1 MQSVSAGWK
10 ENQQKTLVD
19 ESLIE
24 IQLGLTDPEAVE
36 SVVPI
41 ATDLAPFAH
50 LDQVVSREV
59 RNITPYATLER
70 NLWVLDGSKKILPTT
85 NFIDT
90 SYVGNLLSN
99 SDCTFTSNPVVELT
113 FPRVFNSYLPGLI
126 IVWDTAHGDY
136 AVDFKITLYKE
147 GVKGIEET
155 VTGNDTTHTVVDM
168 DIVEYD
174 KIVVEILKWSSPR
187 RRARIARIQLGQSIT
202 YEKGDLFTTLTHS
215 QEVDPLSAKMPKMGL
230 KFSVNN
236 VDDSYNPYNQTG
248 ISKYL
253 VERQEVQV
261 RYGYRSGVEW
271 IMLEDLTWGDIE
283 GETWEGLS
291 TNEEWIP
298 GGTFYL
304 SGWDAPQNGLY
315 ANFEARDILEFMNGI
330 FMKGVYRPNG
340 ISLKALAEE
349 VLLDAGLPERGDGL
363 PPWKLHESLDDIYTV
378 APLPLVRPSECL
390 QMIANAAG
398 CVMYVDREGFLRIEP
413 APTSMTDYKVDNF
426 NSYKRPEVALTKPL
440 KQVDVSYY
448 SFVVDAEVKEIYK
461 GRLNV
466 NGRETV
472 QITYSNPAVDT
483 VATVEGLGILV
494 NATYYTNACELE
506 IIATGW
512 VFDVEI
518 TIVGK
523 ELKTSEAIVTVSTG
537 EPGETQSVKNKLITS
552 QSRAIIVGNWVKE
565 YLTNRR
571 IVSLEWRADPR
582 LDALDK
588 ILVQN
593 KFGISPLRVTEFTMT
608 YKGAFK
614 GKGRGRD
621 LGWNG

>member
-10 ENQQKTLVD
+10 ENQQQTLVN
-19 ESLIE
+19 ESFIE

-36 SVVPI
+36 SAVPI
-41 ATDLAPFAH
+41 ATDVAPFAH
-50 LDQVVSREV
+50 LDQVVSRGV

-70 NLWVLDGSKKILPTT
+70 NLWVLDGSKKVLPTT
-85 NFIDT
+85 NFVDT
-90 SYVGNLLSN
+90 SYVGGALSN
-99 SDCTFTSNPVVELT
+99 SNCTFTSNPVVELT

-126 IVWDTAHGDY
+126 IVWDMAHGDY

-147 GVKGIEET
+147 GAKGSEKL
-155 VTGNDTTHTVVDM
+155 VTGNDTPRTVVDM
-168 DIVEYD
+168 DINEYD

-187 RRARIARIQLGQSIT
+187 RRVRIARIHLGKSIT
-202 YEKGDLFTTLTHS
+202 YERGDLFTTLTHS
-215 QEVDPLSAKMPKMGL
+215 QEVDPLSAKMPKMSL
-230 KFSVNN
+230 KFSVSN
-236 VDDSYNPYNQTG
+236 VDDSYNPYNQAG

-253 VERQEVQV
+253 VERQEIQV
-261 RYGYRSGVEW
+261 RYGYRIGSGVEW
-271 IMLEDLTWGDIE
+271 IL
-283 GETWEGLS
+283 
-291 TNEEWIP
+291 

-304 SGWDAPQNGLY
+304 SGWDAPQNGLF
-315 ANFEARDILEFMNGI
+315 ANFEARDMLEFMNGI
-330 FMKGVYRPNG
+330 FMKGVYRPSG
-340 ISLKALAEE
+340 ISLRTLAEE
-349 VLLDAGLPERGDGL
+349 VLLDAGLPEREDTL
-363 PPWKLHESLDDIYTV
+363 PPWKLHSSLNSITTT
-378 APLPLVRPSECL
+378 APLPLVRHSECL

-413 APTSMTDYKVDNF
+413 APTSMTDYRVDNF

-461 GRLNV
+461 GQLSV
-466 NGRETV
+466 SGTETI
-472 QITYSNPAVDT
+472 QITYSNPAVET
-483 VATVEGLGILV
+483 VATVEGGTLV
-494 NATYYTNACELE
+494 SATYYTNACELE
-506 IIATGW
+506 ITASG
-512 VFDVEI
+512 VVGI

-523 ELKTSEAIVTVSTG
+523 ELKTSEAIVTVLTG

-552 QSRAIIVGNWVKE
+552 QSRATTVANWVKE

-571 IVSLEWRADPR
+571 IISLEWRADPR

-593 KFGISPLRVTEFTMT
+593 KFGISPLRVTEFTIA
-608 YKGAFK
+608 YNGAFK

-621 LGWNG
+621 LG

>member
-1 MQSVSAGWK
+1 VQSVSAGWK
-10 ENQQKTLVD
+10 ENQQKTLVS
-19 ESLIE
+19 ESFIE

-50 LDQVVSREV
+50 LDQVVSRGV

-70 NLWVLDGSKKILPTT
+70 NLWVLDGSKRILPTT
-85 NFIDT
+85 NFVDT
-90 SYVGNLLSN
+90 SYVGNMLSN
-99 SDCTFTSNPVVELT
+99 SDCTFPSNPVVELT

-126 IVWDTAHGDY
+126 IIWDMAHGDY

-147 GVKGIEET
+147 GTKGSEKL
-155 VTGNDTTHTVVDM
+155 VTGNDTVRTVVNM
-168 DIVEYD
+168 DINEYD
-174 KIVVEILKWSSPR
+174 RIVFEILKWSSPR
-187 RRARIARIQLGQSIT
+187 RRARIARIHLGLSIT
-202 YEKGDLFTTLTHS
+202 YEKGDLFGTFTHS
-215 QEVDPLSAKMPKMGL
+215 QEVDPLSAKMPKMSL
-230 KFSVNN
+230 KFSINN

-253 VERQEVQV
+253 AERQEIQV
-261 RYGYRSGVEW
+261 RYGYRIGSG
-271 IMLEDLTWGDIE
+271 I
-283 GETWEGLS
+283 
-291 TNEEWIP
+291 EWIP

-330 FMKGVYRPNG
+330 FIKGVYRPSG

-349 VLLDAGLPERGDGL
+349 VLLDAGLPEREDEL

-378 APLPLVRPSECL
+378 APLPLVRHSECL

-398 CVMYVDREGFLRIEP
+398 CAMYVDREGFLRIEP
-413 APTSMTDYKVDNF
+413 APTSMTDYRVDNF

-461 GRLNV
+461 GELSV
-466 NGRETV
+466 SGTETI
-472 QITYSNPAVDT
+472 QITYSNPAVEA
-483 VATVEGLGILV
+483 VATVEGGTLV
-494 NATYYTNACELE
+494 SATYYTNACELE
-506 IIATGW
+506 ITANG
-512 VFDVEI
+512 VVEI
-518 TIVGK
+518 TIVGR
-523 ELKTSEAIVTVSTG
+523 ELKTSEAIVTVPTD
-537 EPGETQSVKNKLITS
+537 EPTGETQSVKNKLITS
-552 QSRAIIVGNWVKE
+552 QSRATAVGNWVRE

-571 IVSLEWRADPR
+571 IVSFDWRADPR

-588 ILVQN
+588 IMVQN
-593 KFGISPLRVTEFTMT
+593 KFGISPLRVTEFTIT
-608 YKGAFK
+608 YNGAFK

-621 LGWNG
+621 LG

>member
-1 MQSVSAGWK
+1 VQSVSADWK
-10 ENQQKTLVD
+10 ENQQKTLVN
-19 ESLIE
+19 ESFIE

-36 SVVPI
+36 SAVPI

-50 LDQVVSREV
+50 LDQVVSRTV

-85 NFIDT
+85 NFVDT
-90 SYVGNLLSN
+90 SYVGNVLSN
-99 SDCTFTSNPVVELT
+99 NDCTFTSNPVVELT

-126 IVWDTAHGDY
+126 IIWDMAHGDY

-147 GVKGIEET
+147 GVKGSEKL
-155 VTGNDTTHTVVDM
+155 VTGNNTIRTVVDM
-168 DIVEYD
+168 DINEYD

-187 RRARIARIQLGQSIT
+187 RRARIARIHLGQSIT
-202 YEKGDLFTTLTHS
+202 YGKRDLFGTFTHT
-215 QEVDPLSAKMPKMGL
+215 QEVDPLSAKMPKMRL

-253 VERQEVQV
+253 MERQEIQV
-261 RYGYRSGVEW
+261 RYGYRIRRDVEW
-271 IMLEDLTWGDIE
+271 IMLEDLTWGDVEGKSWGELE
-283 GETWEGLS
+283 GEGM
-291 TNEEWIP
+291 EWIP
-298 GGTFYL
+298 GGAFYL
-304 SGWDAPQNGLY
+304 SGWEAPQNGLY

-330 FMKGVYRPNG
+330 FMKGVYRPSG

-349 VLLDAGLPERGDGL
+349 VLLDAGLPEREDGL

-378 APLPLVRPSECL
+378 APLPLVRHSECL

-413 APTSMTDYKVDNF
+413 APTSMTDYRVDNF

-461 GRLNV
+461 GELSV
-466 NGRETV
+466 SGTETI
-472 QITYSNPAVDT
+472 QITYSNPAVEA
-483 VATVEGLGILV
+483 VATVEGGTLV
-494 NATYYTNACELE
+494 SATYYTNACELE
-506 IIATGW
+506 ITANG
-512 VFDVEI
+512 VVEI

-523 ELKTSEAIVTVSTG
+523 ELKTSEAVVTVLAG
-537 EPGETQSVKNKLITS
+537 EQGETQSVKNKLITS
-552 QSRAIIVGNWVKE
+552 QSRATAVGNWVKE

-571 IVSLEWRADPR
+571 IVSLDWRADPR

-588 ILVQN
+588 IMVQN
-593 KFGISPLRVTEFTMT
+593 KFGISLLRVTEFTIT
-608 YKGAFK
+608 YNGAFK

-621 LGWNG
+621 LG

>member
-1 MQSVSAGWK
+1 VQPVSAAWK
-10 ENQQKTLVD
+10 ENQQKTLVN

-36 SVVPI
+36 SAVPI

-50 LDQVVSREV
+50 LDQVVSRGV

-70 NLWVLDGSKKILPTT
+70 NLWVLDGSKKVLPTT
-85 NFIDT
+85 DFVDT
-90 SYVGNLLSN
+90 SYVGNVLSN

-126 IVWDTAHGDY
+126 IVWDMAHGDY

-147 GVKGIEET
+147 GVKGSEKL
-155 VTGNDTTHTVVDM
+155 VTGNDTTRTVVDM
-168 DIVEYD
+168 DINEYD

-187 RRARIARIQLGQSIT
+187 RRARIARIHLGKSIT

-215 QEVDPLSAKMPKMGL
+215 QEVDPLSAKMPKMNL
-230 KFSVNN
+230 KFSVSN
-236 VDDSYNPYNQTG
+236 VDDSYNPYNQAG

-253 VERQEVQV
+253 VERQEIQV
-261 RYGYRSGVEW
+261 RYGYKIGSGV
-271 IMLEDLTWGDIE
+271 
-283 GETWEGLS
+283 
-291 TNEEWIP
+291 EWIP

-304 SGWDAPQNGLY
+304 SGWDAPQNGLF

-330 FMKGVYRPNG
+330 FMKGVYRPSG

-349 VLLDAGLPERGDGL
+349 VLLDAGLPEREDML
-363 PPWKLHESLDDIYTV
+363 PPWKLHSSLDSITTT
-378 APLPLVRPSECL
+378 APLPLVRHSECL

-413 APTSMTDYKVDNF
+413 APTSMTDYRVDNF

-461 GRLNV
+461 GQLSV
-466 NGRETV
+466 SGTETI
-472 QITYSNPAVDT
+472 QITYSNPAVET
-483 VATVEGLGILV
+483 VATVGGGTLV
-494 NATYYTNACELE
+494 SATYYTNACELE
-506 IIATGW
+506 ITASG
-512 VFDVEI
+512 VVEI

-523 ELKTSEAIVTVSTG
+523 ELKTSEAIVTVLTG

-552 QSRAIIVGNWVKE
+552 QSRATTVANWVKE

-582 LDALDK
+582 LDSLDK

-593 KFGISPLRVTEFTMT
+593 KFGISPLRVTEFTIT
-608 YKGAFK
+608 YNGAFK

-621 LGWNG
+621 LG

>member
-10 ENQQKTLVD
+10 ENQQKTLVN
-19 ESLIE
+19 ESFIE

-36 SVVPI
+36 SAVPI
-41 ATDLAPFAH
+41 ATDVAPFAH
-50 LDQVVSREV
+50 LDQVVSRGV

-70 NLWVLDGSKKILPTT
+70 NLWVLDGSKKVLPTA
-85 NFIDT
+85 NFVDT
-90 SYVGNLLSN
+90 SYVGNVLSN
-99 SDCTFTSNPVVELT
+99 SDCTFTLNPVVELT

-126 IVWDTAHGDY
+126 IIWDMAHGDY

-147 GVKGIEET
+147 GVKGIEKT
-155 VTGNDTTHTVVDM
+155 VTGNDTTRTVVDM
-168 DIVEYD
+168 DINEYD

-187 RRARIARIQLGQSIT
+187 RRARIARIHLGKSIT
-202 YEKGDLFTTLTHS
+202 YERGDLFTTLTHS
-215 QEVDPLSAKMPKMGL
+215 QEVDPLSAKMPKMSL
-230 KFSVNN
+230 KFSVSN
-236 VDDSYNPYNQTG
+236 VDDSYNPYNQAG

-253 VERQEVQV
+253 VERQEIQV
-261 RYGYRSGVEW
+261 RYGYRIGSGV
-271 IMLEDLTWGDIE
+271 
-283 GETWEGLS
+283 
-291 TNEEWIP
+291 EWIP

-304 SGWDAPQNGLY
+304 SGWDAPQNGLF

-330 FMKGVYRPNG
+330 FMKGVYRPSG

-349 VLLDAGLPERGDGL
+349 VLLDAGLPEREDML
-363 PPWKLHESLDDIYTV
+363 PPWKLHSSLNSITTT
-378 APLPLVRPSECL
+378 APLPLVRHSECL
-390 QMIANAAG
+390 QMIANVAG

-413 APTSMTDYKVDNF
+413 APTSMTDYRVDNF

-461 GRLNV
+461 GQLSV
-466 NGRETV
+466 SGTETI
-472 QITYSNPAVDT
+472 QITYSNPAVET
-483 VATVEGLGILV
+483 VATVGGGTLV
-494 NATYYTNACELE
+494 SATYYTNACELE
-506 IIATGW
+506 ITASG
-512 VFDVEI
+512 VVEI

-552 QSRAIIVGNWVKE
+552 QSRATTVGNWVKE

-571 IVSLEWRADPR
+571 IVSLDWRADPR

-593 KFGISPLRVTEFTMT
+593 KFGISPLRVTEFTIT
-608 YKGAFK
+608 YNGAFK

-621 LGWNG
+621 LG

>member
-10 ENQQKTLVD
+10 ENQQKTLVN
-19 ESLIE
+19 ESFIE
-24 IQLGLTDPEAVE
+24 IQLGLTDPEAVA
-36 SVVPI
+36 SAVPI

-50 LDQVVSREV
+50 LDQVISRGV

-70 NLWVLDGSKKILPTT
+70 NLWVLDGSKTILPLA
-85 NFIDT
+85 NFVNT
-90 SYVGNLLSN
+90 SYVGNVLSN

-113 FPRVFNSYLPGLI
+113 FPRVFHSYLPGLI
-126 IVWDTAHGDY
+126 IVWDMAHGDY

-147 GVKGIEET
+147 GVKGSEKI
-155 VTGNDTTHTVVDM
+155 VTGNDTSRTVVDM
-168 DIVEYD
+168 DINEYD

-187 RRARIARIQLGQSIT
+187 RRARIAKIHLGQTIT

-230 KFSVNN
+230 KFSVSN

-253 VERQEVQV
+253 VERQEIQV
-261 RYGYRSGVEW
+261 RYGYRIESGV
-271 IMLEDLTWGDIE
+271 
-283 GETWEGLS
+283 
-291 TNEEWIP
+291 EWIP

-304 SGWDAPQNGLY
+304 SGWDAPQNGLF

-330 FMKGVYRPNG
+330 FMKGVYRPSG

-349 VLLDAGLPERGDGL
+349 VLLDAGLPEREDML
-363 PPWKLHESLDDIYTV
+363 PPWKLHSSLDSITTT
-378 APLPLVRPSECL
+378 APLPLVRHSECL

-413 APTSMTDYKVDNF
+413 APTSMTDYRVDNF

-461 GRLNV
+461 GQLSV
-466 NGRETV
+466 SGTETI
-472 QITYSNPAVDT
+472 QIAYSNPAVET
-483 VATVEGLGILV
+483 VATVGGGTLV
-494 NATYYTNACELE
+494 SATYYTNACELE
-506 IIATGW
+506 ITASG
-512 VFDVEI
+512 VVEI

-523 ELKTSEAIVTVSTG
+523 ELKTSEAIVTVLTG

-552 QSRAIIVGNWVKE
+552 QSRAITVANWVKE

-593 KFGISPLRVTEFTMT
+593 KFGISPLRVTEFTIA
-608 YKGAFK
+608 YNGAFK
-614 GKGRGRD
+614 GKGKGRD
-621 LGWNG
+621 LG

>member
-10 ENQQKTLVD
+10 ENQQKTLVN
-19 ESLIE
+19 ESFVE

-36 SVVPI
+36 SAVPI
-41 ATDLAPFAH
+41 ATDVAPFAH
-50 LDQVVSREV
+50 LDQVVSRGV
-59 RNITPYATLER
+59 MNITPYATLER

-85 NFIDT
+85 NFVDT
-90 SYVGNLLSN
+90 SYVGNVLSN

-126 IVWDTAHGDY
+126 IVWDMAHGDY

-147 GVKGIEET
+147 GVKGSEKL
-155 VTGNDTTHTVVDM
+155 VTGNDTTRTVVDM
-168 DIVEYD
+168 DINEYD
-174 KIVVEILKWSSPR
+174 RIVVEILKWSSPR
-187 RRARIARIQLGQSIT
+187 RRARIARIHLGKSIT
-202 YEKGDLFTTLTHS
+202 YERGNLFTNLTHS
-215 QEVDPLSAKMPKMGL
+215 QEVDPLSARMPKTSL
-230 KFSVNN
+230 KFSVSN
-236 VDDSYNPYNQTG
+236 VDDGYNPYNQSG

-253 VERQEVQV
+253 VERQEIQV
-261 RYGYRSGVEW
+261 KYGYRINNEVEW
-271 IMLEDLTWGDIE
+271 IE
-283 GETWEGLS
+283 
-291 TNEEWIP
+291 

-304 SGWDAPQNGLY
+304 SGWDAPQNGLH

-330 FMKGVYRPNG
+330 FMKGVYRPSG
-340 ISLKALAEE
+340 ISLQALAEE
-349 VLLDAGLPERGDGL
+349 VLLDAGLPEREDML
-363 PPWKLHESLDDIYTV
+363 PPWKLHSSLDSITTT
-378 APLPLVRPSECL
+378 APLPLVRHSECL

-413 APTSMTDYKVDNF
+413 APTSMTDYRVDNL

-461 GRLNV
+461 GQLSV
-466 NGRETV
+466 SGTETI
-472 QITYSNPAVDT
+472 QITYSNPAVET
-483 VATVEGLGILV
+483 VATVEGGTLV
-494 NATYYTNACELE
+494 SATYYTNACELE
-506 IIATGW
+506 ITASG
-512 VFDVEI
+512 VVEI

-552 QSRAIIVGNWVKE
+552 QSRAATVANWVKE

-571 IVSLEWRADPR
+571 IVSLDWRADPR

-588 ILVQN
+588 ISVQN
-593 KFGISPLRVTEFTMT
+593 KFGISPLRTTEFTIT
-608 YKGAFK
+608 YNGSFK
-614 GKGRGRD
+614 GKGKGRD
-621 LGWNG
+621 LG

>member
-10 ENQQKTLVD
+10 ENQQQTLVS
-19 ESLIE
+19 ESFIE

-50 LDQVVSREV
+50 LDQVVSRGV

-70 NLWVLDGSKKILPTT
+70 NLWVLDGSKRILPTT
-85 NFIDT
+85 NFVDT

-126 IVWDTAHGDY
+126 IIWDMAHGDY

-147 GVKGIEET
+147 GTKGSEKL
-155 VTGNDTTHTVVDM
+155 VTGNDTVRTVVDM
-168 DIVEYD
+168 DINEYD
-174 KIVVEILKWSSPR
+174 RIVFEILKWSSPR
-187 RRARIARIQLGQSIT
+187 RRARIARIHLGLSIT
-202 YEKGDLFTTLTHS
+202 YEKGDLFGTFTHS
-215 QEVDPLSAKMPKMGL
+215 QEVDPLSAKMPKMSL
-230 KFSVNN
+230 KFSINN

-253 VERQEVQV
+253 AERQEIQV
-261 RYGYRSGVEW
+261 RYGYRIGSDV
-271 IMLEDLTWGDIE
+271 
-283 GETWEGLS
+283 
-291 TNEEWIP
+291 EWIP

-330 FMKGVYRPNG
+330 FMKGLYRPNG

-349 VLLDAGLPERGDGL
+349 VLLDAGLPEREDEL

-378 APLPLVRPSECL
+378 APLPLVRHSECL
-390 QMIANAAG
+390 QMIANAAE

-413 APTSMTDYKVDNF
+413 APTSMTDYRVDNF

-461 GRLNV
+461 GQLSV
-466 NGRETV
+466 SGTETI
-472 QITYSNPAVDT
+472 QITYSNPAVET
-483 VATVEGLGILV
+483 VATVEGGTLV
-494 NATYYTNACELE
+494 SATYYTNACELE
-506 IIATGW
+506 ITANG
-512 VFDVEI
+512 VVEI

-537 EPGETQSVKNKLITS
+537 EPVGETQSVKNKLITS
-552 QSRAIIVGNWVKE
+552 QSRAIAVGNWVKE

-571 IVSLEWRADPR
+571 IVSFDWRADPR

-588 ILVQN
+588 IMVQN
-593 KFGISPLRVTEFTMT
+593 KFGISPLRVTEFTIT
-608 YKGAFK
+608 YNGAFK

-621 LGWNG
+621 LG

>member
-10 ENQQKTLVD
+10 ENQQKTLVN
-19 ESLIE
+19 ESFVE

-36 SVVPI
+36 SAVPI

-50 LDQVVSREV
+50 LDQVVSRTV

-85 NFIDT
+85 NFVDT
-90 SYVGNLLSN
+90 SYVGNVLSN

-113 FPRVFNSYLPGLI
+113 FPRVFSTHLPGLI
-126 IVWDTAHGDY
+126 IIWDMAHGDY

-147 GVKGIEET
+147 GVKGSEKL
-155 VTGNDTTHTVVDM
+155 VTGNDTTRTVVDI
-168 DIVEYD
+168 DINEYD

-187 RRARIARIQLGQSIT
+187 RRARIARIHLGLSIT
-202 YEKGDLFTTLTHS
+202 YEKGELFGTFTHS
-215 QEVDPLSAKMPKMGL
+215 QEVDPLSAKMPKMSL
-230 KFSVNN
+230 KFGVNN

-253 VERQEVQV
+253 MERQEIQV
-261 RYGYRSGVEW
+261 RYGYRIGNGV
-271 IMLEDLTWGDIE
+271 
-283 GETWEGLS
+283 
-291 TNEEWIP
+291 EWIP

-330 FMKGVYRPNG
+330 FMKGVYRPSG

-349 VLLDAGLPERGDGL
+349 VLLDAGLPEREDGL

-378 APLPLVRPSECL
+378 APLPLVRHSECL

-413 APTSMTDYKVDNF
+413 APTSMTDYRVDNF

-461 GRLNV
+461 GQLSV
-466 NGRETV
+466 SGTETI
-472 QITYSNPAVDT
+472 QIAYSNPAVET
-483 VATVEGLGILV
+483 VATVGGGTLV
-494 NATYYTNACELE
+494 SATYYTNACELE
-506 IIATGW
+506 ITASG
-512 VFDVEI
+512 VVEI

-523 ELKTSEAIVTVSTG
+523 ELKTSEAIVTVLTG

-552 QSRAIIVGNWVKE
+552 QSRAIAVGNWVKE

-571 IVSLEWRADPR
+571 IVSFDWRADPR
-582 LDALDK
+582 LDALDR

-593 KFGISPLRVTEFTMT
+593 KFGISPLLVTEFTIA
-608 YKGAFK
+608 YNGAFK
-614 GKGRGRD
+614 GRGKGRD
-621 LGWNG
+621 LG

>member
-10 ENQQKTLVD
+10 ENQQKTLVN
-19 ESLIE
+19 ESFIE

-36 SVVPI
+36 SAVPV
-41 ATDLAPFAH
+41 ATDVAPFAH
-50 LDQVVSREV
+50 LDQVVSRGV

-70 NLWVLDGSKKILPTT
+70 NLWVLDGSKKVLPIT
-85 NFIDT
+85 NFVDT
-90 SYVGNLLSN
+90 SYVGNVLSN

-113 FPRVFNSYLPGLI
+113 FPRVFYSYLPGLI
-126 IVWDTAHGDY
+126 IIWDMAHGGY

-147 GVKGIEET
+147 GVKGSEKL
-155 VTGNDTTHTVVDM
+155 VTGNDTTRTVVDM
-168 DIVEYD
+168 DINEYD
-174 KIVVEILKWSSPR
+174 EIVVEILKWSSPR
-187 RRARIARIQLGQSIT
+187 RRARIARIHLGRSIT
-202 YEKGDLFTTLTHS
+202 YGKGELFGTFTHS
-215 QEVDPLSAKMPKMGL
+215 QEVDPLSAKMPKMSL
-230 KFSVNN
+230 KFGVSN
-236 VDDSYNPYNQTG
+236 VDDSYNPYNQAG

-253 VERQEVQV
+253 VERQEIQV
-261 RYGYRSGVEW
+261 RYGYRIGSDV
-271 IMLEDLTWGDIE
+271 
-283 GETWEGLS
+283 
-291 TNEEWIP
+291 EWIP

-304 SGWDAPQNGLY
+304 SGWEAPQNGLY

-349 VLLDAGLPERGDGL
+349 VLLDAGLPEREDEL
-363 PPWKLHESLDDIYTV
+363 LPWKLHDSLDDIYTV
-378 APLPLVRPSECL
+378 APLPLVRHSECL

-413 APTSMTDYKVDNF
+413 APTSMTDYRVDNF

-461 GRLNV
+461 GQLSV
-466 NGRETV
+466 SGTETI
-472 QITYSNPAVDT
+472 QITYSNPAVET
-483 VATVEGLGILV
+483 VATVEGGTLV

-506 IIATGW
+506 ITASGI
-512 VFDVEI
+512 VEI

-523 ELKTSEAIVTVSTG
+523 ELKTSEATVTVSTG
-537 EPGETQSVKNKLITS
+537 EPGETQSVKNELITS
-552 QSRAIIVGNWVKE
+552 QSRATAVANWVKE

-571 IVSLEWRADPR
+571 IISLDWRADPR

-588 ILVQN
+588 IMVQN
-593 KFGISPLRVTEFTMT
+593 KFGISPLRATEFTIA
-608 YKGAFK
+608 YNGAFK

-621 LGWNG
+621 LG

>member
-1 MQSVSAGWK
+1 VQSVSAGWK
-10 ENQQKTLVD
+10 ENQQKTLVN
-19 ESLIE
+19 ESFIE
-24 IQLGLTDPEAVE
+24 IQLGLTDPEAIE
-36 SVVPI
+36 SVVPV

-50 LDQVVSREV
+50 LDQVVSRSI
-59 RNITPYATLER
+59 RSITPYATLER

-90 SYVGNLLSN
+90 SYVGNMLSN
-99 SDCTFTSNPVVELT
+99 SDCTFPSNPVVELT

-126 IVWDTAHGDY
+126 IIWDMAHGDY
-136 AVDFKITLYKE
+136 AVDFKITVYKE
-147 GVKGIEET
+147 GIKSIEKT
-155 VTGNDTTHTVVDM
+155 ITGNNTIRTVVEM
-168 DIVEYD
+168 DIDEYD

-187 RRARIARIQLGQSIT
+187 RRARIARIHLGLSVT
-202 YEKGDLFTTLTHS
+202 YGKEDLFGTFTHT
-215 QEVDPLSAKMPKMGL
+215 QEVDPLSAKMPKMSL

-236 VDDSYNPYNQTG
+236 VDDSYNPYNQAG

-253 VERQEVQV
+253 MERQEIQV
-261 RYGYRSGVEW
+261 RYGYRTRSDVRW
-271 IMLEDLTWGDIE
+271 FMLEDLTWGDIE
-283 GETWEGLS
+283 EESWERLVLYGEERI
-291 TNEEWIP
+291 EWIP

-330 FMKGVYRPNG
+330 FMKGVYRPSG

-349 VLLDAGLPERGDGL
+349 VLLDAGLPEREDGL

-378 APLPLVRPSECL
+378 APLPLVRHSECL
-390 QMIANAAG
+390 QMIANAAE

-413 APTSMTDYKVDNF
+413 APTSMTDYRVDNF

-461 GRLNV
+461 GELSV
-466 NGRETV
+466 SGTETI
-472 QITYSNPAVDT
+472 QITYSNPAVEA
-483 VATVEGLGILV
+483 VATVEGGTLV
-494 NATYYTNACELE
+494 SATYYTNACELE
-506 IIATGW
+506 ITASG
-512 VFDVEI
+512 VVEI

-523 ELKTSEAIVTVSTG
+523 ELKTSEAIVTVLAG
-537 EPGETQSVKNKLITS
+537 EQGEMQSVKNKLITS
-552 QSRAIIVGNWVKE
+552 QSRATAVGNWVKE

-571 IVSLEWRADPR
+571 IVSLDWRADPR

-588 ILVQN
+588 IMVEN
-593 KFGISPLRVTEFTMT
+593 KFGISPLRVTEFTIT
-608 YKGAFK
+608 YNGAFK
-614 GKGRGRD
+614 GTGRGRD
-621 LGWNG
+621 LD

>member
-1 MQSVSAGWK
+1 VQSVSAGWK
-10 ENQQKTLVD
+10 ENQQQTLVS
-19 ESLIE
+19 ESFIE

-50 LDQVVSREV
+50 LDQVVSRGV

-70 NLWVLDGSKKILPTT
+70 NLWVLDGSKRILPTT
-85 NFIDT
+85 NFVDT

-126 IVWDTAHGDY
+126 IIWDMAHGDY

-147 GVKGIEET
+147 GTKSSEKL
-155 VTGNDTTHTVVDM
+155 VTGNDTVRTVVNM
-168 DIVEYD
+168 DINEYD
-174 KIVVEILKWSSPR
+174 KIVFEILKWSSPR
-187 RRARIARIQLGQSIT
+187 RRARIARIHLGLSIT
-202 YEKGDLFTTLTHS
+202 YEKGDLFGTFTHS
-215 QEVDPLSAKMPKMGL
+215 QEVDPLSAKMPKMSL
-230 KFSVNN
+230 KFSINN

-253 VERQEVQV
+253 AERQEIQV
-261 RYGYRSGVEW
+261 RYGYRIGSDV
-271 IMLEDLTWGDIE
+271 
-283 GETWEGLS
+283 
-291 TNEEWIP
+291 EWIP

-330 FMKGVYRPNG
+330 FMKGLYRPNG

-349 VLLDAGLPERGDGL
+349 VLLDAGLPEREDEL
-363 PPWKLHESLDDIYTV
+363 PPWKLHESLDEIYTV
-378 APLPLVRPSECL
+378 APLPLVRHSECL
-390 QMIANAAG
+390 QMIANAAE

-413 APTSMTDYKVDNF
+413 APTSMTDYRVDNF

-461 GRLNV
+461 GQLSV
-466 NGRETV
+466 SGTETI
-472 QITYSNPAVDT
+472 QITYSNPAVET
-483 VATVEGLGILV
+483 VATVEGGTLV
-494 NATYYTNACELE
+494 SATYYTNACELE
-506 IIATGW
+506 ITANG
-512 VFDVEI
+512 VVEI

-537 EPGETQSVKNKLITS
+537 EPVGETQSVKNKLITS
-552 QSRAIIVGNWVKE
+552 QSRAIAVGNWVKE

-571 IVSLEWRADPR
+571 IVSFDWRADPR
-582 LDALDK
+582 LDTLDK
-588 ILVQN
+588 IMVQN
-593 KFGISPLRVTEFTMT
+593 KFGISPLRVTEFTIT
-608 YKGAFK
+608 YNGAFK

-621 LGWNG
+621 LG

>member
-10 ENQQKTLVD
+10 ENQQQTLVN
-19 ESLIE
+19 ESFIE

-36 SVVPI
+36 SAVPI

-50 LDQVVSREV
+50 LDQVVSRGV

-70 NLWVLDGSKKILPTT
+70 NLWVLDGSKRILPTT
-85 NFIDT
+85 NFVDT
-90 SYVGNLLSN
+90 SYVGNMLSN
-99 SDCTFTSNPVVELT
+99 SDCTFPSNPVVELT

-126 IVWDTAHGDY
+126 IIWDMAHGDY

-147 GVKGIEET
+147 GTKGSEKL
-155 VTGNDTTHTVVDM
+155 VTGNDTVRTVVEM
-168 DIVEYD
+168 DINEYD
-174 KIVVEILKWSSPR
+174 RIVFEILKWSSPR
-187 RRARIARIQLGQSIT
+187 RRARIARIHLGLSIT
-202 YEKGDLFTTLTHS
+202 YEKGDLFGTFTHS
-215 QEVDPLSAKMPKMGL
+215 QEVDPLSAKMPKMSL
-230 KFSVNN
+230 KFSINN

-253 VERQEVQV
+253 AERQEIQV
-261 RYGYRSGVEW
+261 RYGYRIGSGV
-271 IMLEDLTWGDIE
+271 
-283 GETWEGLS
+283 
-291 TNEEWIP
+291 EWIP

-330 FMKGVYRPNG
+330 FMKGVYRPSG

-349 VLLDAGLPERGDGL
+349 VLLDAGLPEREDEL

-378 APLPLVRPSECL
+378 APLPLVRHSECL

-398 CVMYVDREGFLRIEP
+398 CAMYVDREGFLRIEP
-413 APTSMTDYKVDNF
+413 APTSMTDYRVDNF

-461 GRLNV
+461 GELSV
-466 NGRETV
+466 SGTETI
-472 QITYSNPAVDT
+472 QITYSNPAVQT
-483 VATVEGLGILV
+483 VATVEGGTLV
-494 NATYYTNACELE
+494 SATYYTNACELE
-506 IIATGW
+506 ITASG
-512 VFDVEI
+512 VVEI

-537 EPGETQSVKNKLITS
+537 EPVGETQSVKNKLITT
-552 QSRAIIVGNWVKE
+552 QSRAIAVGNWVKE

-571 IVSLEWRADPR
+571 IVSFDWRADPR

-588 ILVQN
+588 IMVQN
-593 KFGISPLRVTEFTMT
+593 KFGISPLRVTEFTIT
-608 YKGAFK
+608 YNGAFK

-621 LGWNG
+621 LG

>member
-1 MQSVSAGWK
+1 VQPVSAGWK
-10 ENQQKTLVD
+10 ENQQQTLVS
-19 ESLIE
+19 ESFIE

-50 LDQVVSREV
+50 LDQVVSRGV

-70 NLWVLDGSKKILPTT
+70 NLWVLDGSKRILPTT
-85 NFIDT
+85 NFVDT
-90 SYVGNLLSN
+90 SYVGNMLSN
-99 SDCTFTSNPVVELT
+99 SDCTFPSNPVVELT

-126 IVWDTAHGDY
+126 IIWDMAHGDY

-147 GVKGIEET
+147 GTKGSEKL
-155 VTGNDTTHTVVDM
+155 VTGNDTVRTVVNM
-168 DIVEYD
+168 DINEYD
-174 KIVVEILKWSSPR
+174 RIVFEILKWSSPR
-187 RRARIARIQLGQSIT
+187 RRARIARIHLGLSIT
-202 YEKGDLFTTLTHS
+202 YEKGDLFGTFTHS
-215 QEVDPLSAKMPKMGL
+215 QEVDPLSAKMPKMSL
-230 KFSVNN
+230 KFSINN

-253 VERQEVQV
+253 AERQEIQV
-261 RYGYRSGVEW
+261 RYGYRIGSDV
-271 IMLEDLTWGDIE
+271 
-283 GETWEGLS
+283 
-291 TNEEWIP
+291 EWIP

-349 VLLDAGLPERGDGL
+349 VLLDAGLPEREDEL

-378 APLPLVRPSECL
+378 APLPLVRHSECL

-398 CVMYVDREGFLRIEP
+398 CAMYVDREGFLRIEP
-413 APTSMTDYKVDNF
+413 APTSMTDYRVDNF

-461 GRLNV
+461 GELSV
-466 NGRETV
+466 SGTETI
-472 QITYSNPAVDT
+472 QITYSNPAVET
-483 VATVEGLGILV
+483 VATVKGGTLV
-494 NATYYTNACELE
+494 SATYYTNACELE
-506 IIATGW
+506 ITASG
-512 VFDVEI
+512 VVEI

-523 ELKTSEAIVTVSTG
+523 ELKTSEAIVTVPTG
-537 EPGETQSVKNKLITS
+537 EPVGETQSVKNKLITS
-552 QSRAIIVGNWVKE
+552 QSRAIAVGNWVKE

-571 IVSLEWRADPR
+571 IVSFDWRADPR

-588 ILVQN
+588 IMVQN
-593 KFGISPLRVTEFTMT
+593 KFGISPLRVTEFTIT
-608 YKGAFK
+608 YNGAFK

-621 LGWNG
+621 LG

>member
-1 MQSVSAGWK
+1 LKRKGGEGVQSVSAGWK
-10 ENQQKTLVD
+10 ENQQKTLVS
-19 ESLIE
+19 ESFIE

-50 LDQVVSREV
+50 LDQVVSRGV

-70 NLWVLDGSKKILPTT
+70 NLWVLDGSKRILPTT
-85 NFIDT
+85 NFVDT

-126 IVWDTAHGDY
+126 IIWDMAHGDY

-147 GVKGIEET
+147 GTKGSEKL
-155 VTGNDTTHTVVDM
+155 VTGNDTVRTVVEM
-168 DIVEYD
+168 DINEYD

-187 RRARIARIQLGQSIT
+187 RRARIARIHLGLSIT
-202 YEKGDLFTTLTHS
+202 YEKGDLFGTFTHS
-215 QEVDPLSAKMPKMGL
+215 QEVDPLSAKMPKMSL

-253 VERQEVQV
+253 AERQEIQV
-261 RYGYRSGVEW
+261 RYGYRIGSGV
-271 IMLEDLTWGDIE
+271 
-283 GETWEGLS
+283 
-291 TNEEWIP
+291 EWIP

-330 FMKGVYRPNG
+330 FMKGVYRPSG

-349 VLLDAGLPERGDGL
+349 VLLDAGLPEREDEL

-378 APLPLVRPSECL
+378 APLPLVRHSECL
-390 QMIANAAG
+390 QMIANAAE

-413 APTSMTDYKVDNF
+413 APTSMTDYRVDNF

-461 GRLNV
+461 GQLSV
-466 NGRETV
+466 SGTETI
-472 QITYSNPAVDT
+472 QITYSNPAVET
-483 VATVEGLGILV
+483 VATVEGGTLV
-494 NATYYTNACELE
+494 SATYYTNACELE
-506 IIATGW
+506 ITASG
-512 VFDVEI
+512 VVEI

-537 EPGETQSVKNKLITS
+537 EPVGETQSVKNKLITS
-552 QSRAIIVGNWVKE
+552 QSRAIAVGNWVKE

-571 IVSLEWRADPR
+571 IVSFDWRADPR

-588 ILVQN
+588 IMVQN
-593 KFGISPLRVTEFTMT
+593 KFGISPLRVTEFTIT
-608 YKGAFK
+608 YNGAFK

-621 LGWNG
+621 LG

>member
-1 MQSVSAGWK
+1 VQSVSAGWK
-10 ENQQKTLVD
+10 ENQQKTLVN
-19 ESLIE
+19 ESFIE

-36 SVVPI
+36 SAVPI
-41 ATDLAPFAH
+41 ATDVAPFAH
-50 LDQVVSREV
+50 LDQVVSRGV

-85 NFIDT
+85 NFVDT
-90 SYVGNLLSN
+90 SYVGNVLSN

-113 FPRVFNSYLPGLI
+113 FSRVFNSYLPGLI
-126 IVWDTAHGDY
+126 IIWDMAHGDY

-147 GVKGIEET
+147 GVKGSEKL
-155 VTGNDTTHTVVDM
+155 VTGNDTSRTVVDM
-168 DIVEYD
+168 DINEYD

-187 RRARIARIQLGQSIT
+187 RRARIAKIHLGRSIT
-202 YEKGDLFTTLTHS
+202 YEKGDLFGTFTHS
-215 QEVDPLSAKMPKMGL
+215 QEVDPLSAKMPKMSL

-253 VERQEVQV
+253 MERQEIQV
-261 RYGYRSGVEW
+261 KYGYRIGSGV
-271 IMLEDLTWGDIE
+271 
-283 GETWEGLS
+283 
-291 TNEEWIP
+291 EWIP

-330 FMKGVYRPNG
+330 FMKGVYRPSG

-349 VLLDAGLPERGDGL
+349 VLLDAGLPEREDEL

-378 APLPLVRPSECL
+378 APLPLVRHSECL

-398 CVMYVDREGFLRIEP
+398 CAMYVDREGFLNVEPISEDYFRISGTFRAGQSFALP
-413 APTSMTDYKVDNF
+413 KSPGMNGIWVDYRVDNF

-448 SFVVDAEVKEIYK
+448 SFVVDAEIKEIYK
-461 GRLNV
+461 SQLSVSGT
-466 NGRETV
+466 ETI
-472 QITYSNPAVDT
+472 QITYSNPAVET
-483 VATVEGLGILV
+483 VATVEGGTLV
-494 NATYYTNACELE
+494 SATYYTNACELE
-506 IIATGW
+506 ITASG
-512 VFDVEI
+512 VVEV

-523 ELKTSEAIVTVSTG
+523 ELKTSEAVVTVLAG
-537 EPGETQSVKNKLITS
+537 EQGEKQSVKNKLITS
-552 QSRAIIVGNWVKE
+552 QSRAIIVGDWVKK

-571 IVSLEWRADPR
+571 IVSLDWRADPR
-582 LDALDK
+582 LDALDR

-593 KFGISPLRVTEFTMT
+593 KFGISPLLVTEFDIF
-608 YKGAFK
+608 YNGAFK

-621 LGWNG
+621 LG

>member
-1 MQSVSAGWK
+1 VQSVSADWK
-10 ENQQKTLVD
+10 ENQQKTLVS
-19 ESLIE
+19 ESFIE

-36 SVVPI
+36 SAVPV

-50 LDQVVSREV
+50 LDQVVSRGV

-70 NLWVLDGSKKILPTT
+70 NLWVLDGSKRILPTT
-85 NFIDT
+85 NFVDT
-90 SYVGNLLSN
+90 SYVGNMLSN
-99 SDCTFTSNPVVELT
+99 SDCTFPSNPVVELT

-126 IVWDTAHGDY
+126 IIWDMAHGDY

-147 GVKGIEET
+147 GTKGSEKLI
-155 VTGNDTTHTVVDM
+155 TGNDTVRTVVNM
-168 DIVEYD
+168 DINEYD
-174 KIVVEILKWSSPR
+174 KIVFEILKWSSPR
-187 RRARIARIQLGQSIT
+187 RRARIARIHLGLSIT
-202 YEKGDLFTTLTHS
+202 YEKGDLFGTFTHS
-215 QEVDPLSAKMPKMGL
+215 QEVDPLSAKMPKMSL
-230 KFSVNN
+230 KFSINN

-253 VERQEVQV
+253 AERQEIQV
-261 RYGYRSGVEW
+261 RYGYRIGSGV
-271 IMLEDLTWGDIE
+271 
-283 GETWEGLS
+283 
-291 TNEEWIP
+291 EWIP

-330 FMKGVYRPNG
+330 FMKGLYRPNG
-340 ISLKALAEE
+340 VSLKALAEE
-349 VLLDAGLPERGDGL
+349 VLLDAGLPEREDEL

-378 APLPLVRPSECL
+378 APLPLVRHSECL

-413 APTSMTDYKVDNF
+413 APTSMTDYRVDNF

-461 GRLNV
+461 GELSV
-466 NGRETV
+466 SGTETI
-472 QITYSNPAVDT
+472 QITYSNPAVQT
-483 VATVEGLGILV
+483 VATVKGGTLV
-494 NATYYTNACELE
+494 SAAYYTNACELE
-506 IIATGW
+506 ITANG
-512 VFDVEI
+512 VVEI

-523 ELKTSEAIVTVSTG
+523 ELKTSEAVVTVSTG

-552 QSRAIIVGNWVKE
+552 QSRAITVANWVKE

-582 LDALDK
+582 LDALDN

-593 KFGISPLRVTEFTMT
+593 KFGISPLRVTEFTIA
-608 YKGAFK
+608 YNGAFK

-621 LGWNG
+621 LG

>member
-1 MQSVSAGWK
+1 VQSVSTGWK
-10 ENQQKTLVD
+10 ENQQKPLVS
-19 ESLIE
+19 ESFIE

-41 ATDLAPFAH
+41 ATDVAPFAH
-50 LDQVVSREV
+50 LDQVVSRTV

-85 NFIDT
+85 DFVDT
-90 SYVGNLLSN
+90 SYVGNVLSN
-99 SDCTFTSNPVVELT
+99 NDCTFTSNPVVELT
-113 FPRVFNSYLPGLI
+113 FPRVFYSYLPGLI
-126 IVWDTAHGDY
+126 IIWDMAHGDY

-147 GVKGIEET
+147 GAKGSEKL
-155 VTGNDTTHTVVDM
+155 VTGNDTTRTVVDM
-168 DIVEYD
+168 DINEYD
-174 KIVVEILKWSSPR
+174 KIVVEILKWSLPR
-187 RRARIARIQLGQSIT
+187 RRARIARIHLGQSIT
-202 YEKGDLFTTLTHS
+202 YGKRDLFGTFTHT
-215 QEVDPLSAKMPKMGL
+215 QEVDPLSAKMPKMSL

-236 VDDSYNPYNQTG
+236 VDDSYNPYNQAG

-253 VERQEVQV
+253 VERQEIQV
-261 RYGYRSGVEW
+261 RYGYKIGSDV
-271 IMLEDLTWGDIE
+271 
-283 GETWEGLS
+283 
-291 TNEEWIP
+291 EWIP
-298 GGTFYL
+298 GGMFYL

-330 FMKGVYRPNG
+330 FMKGVYRPSG
-340 ISLKALAEE
+340 VSLKDLAEE
-349 VLLDAGLPERGDGL
+349 VLFDAGLPEREDGQ
-363 PPWKLHESLDDIYTV
+363 PPWKLHESLNDIYTV
-378 APLPLVRPSECL
+378 APLPLVRHSECL

-413 APTSMTDYKVDNF
+413 APTSMTDYRVDNF

-461 GRLNV
+461 GQLSV
-466 NGRETV
+466 SGTETI
-472 QITYSNPAVDT
+472 QITYSNPAVEA
-483 VATVEGLGILV
+483 VATVEGGTLV
-494 NATYYTNACELE
+494 SATYYTNACELE
-506 IIATGW
+506 ITASGI
-512 VFDVEI
+512 VEI

-523 ELKTSEAIVTVSTG
+523 ELKTSEAIVTVLTG

-552 QSRAIIVGNWVKE
+552 QSRATAVGNWVRE

-571 IVSLEWRADPR
+571 IVSFDWRADPR

-588 ILVQN
+588 IMVQN
-593 KFGISPLRVTEFTMT
+593 KFGISPLRVTEFTVT
-608 YKGAFK
+608 YNGAFK

-621 LGWNG
+621 LG